1 MGYFYGDSTESP
13 FTSNVLEFLRDA
25 IDFSVETLEADQRIR
40 SGRAHVESLR
50 ERARIELDEVAALR
64 KAVADAIESMTLC
77 AADSPA
83 ARCAAGMNPACDQVV
98 HAVVQSVHAQ
108 LASDITQAENEEA
121 REREAR
127 LQALMTLLGTNG
139 PPDSSAV
146 LHVRL
151 RETGGY
157 HAWIDGACPAIGL
170 TWSCET
176 ALPPGQSFEEPLR
189 VERLQQGLDVHAPE
203 LTGWLRK
210 EVKVRPQHLQRYLI
224 TEVDRAGRKIVLR
237 LRMEPTASVG
247 FDLECDL
254 DAGTIVAARVGEDSS
269 AGRFD
274 VEETDAPKLIALAE
288 TVHKKLENV
297 TCVRLTEAKLG
308 DVDFRAL
315 PTFVDMVERLIAQL
329 APMVQAIAR
338 HSLEPNELILRWRL
352 SNDRRE
358 EIFVSKSTLR
368 EKYERLPEGLSAL
381 FEPLGLGTSRG
392 RAMRSHGPPG
402 HDPGTSRSELS
413 PSRRPPPK
421 PTGRAPAPPPPVPE
435 ATPELEPEPKVIL
448 RPDVQRENDAPAGV
462 LGKIVEFANA
472 GSIVDA
478 CQECAALLESPL
490 FVDCSLEDQRQAL
503 TLLRVL
509 SKTAAPSEALQAAHR
524 VARDRAA
531 GLVERTRDPA
541 DYELLGLCHVSLD
554 EHSDALESFRKG
566 LELEQSRNTESELC
580 ARLARHIG
588 GL

>member
-40 SGRAHVESLR
+40 TGRVHMDSLR
-50 ERARIELDEVAALR
+50 ERAQIELDEVGALR
-64 KAVADAIESMTLC
+64 KAVAEVIESMTLC
-77 AADSPA
+77 ATDSPA

-108 LASDITQAENEEA
+108 LASDIARAEKEEA
-121 REREAR
+121 SEREAR
-127 LQALMTLLGTNG
+127 LHALMTLLGTNG

-151 RETGGY
+151 GETGGY
-157 HAWIDGACPAIGL
+157 HAWIDGECAAVGL
-170 TWSCET
+170 TWKCET
-176 ALPPGQSFEEPLR
+176 ALPSGQSFEEPLR
-189 VERLQQGLDVHAPE
+189 VERLQQGLDVNAPE

-224 TEVDRAGRKIVLR
+224 TEIDRQGRKIVLR

-247 FDLECDL
+247 FDLESDL
-254 DAGTIVAARVGEDSS
+254 DARTIVAIRVGDDSS

-274 VEETDAPKLIALAE
+274 VEDTDAPKLIGLAE
-288 TVHKKLENV
+288 NVHKKLENV
-297 TCVRLTEAKLG
+297 TCIRLTDAKLSE
-308 DVDFRAL
+308 VDFRAL

-329 APMVQAIAR
+329 APMVQDIAR

-358 EIFVSKSTLR
+358 EIFVSKSTLL
-368 EKYERLPEGLSAL
+368 EKYEKLPEGLRAL
-381 FEPLGLGTSRG
+381 FEPLGLRGSRS
-392 RAMRSHGPPG
+392 RATPSHSAPRP
-402 HDPGTSRSELS
+402 DQGTSRSELS

-421 PTGRAPAPPPPVPE
+421 PTGRAPEPTPPPASE
-435 ATPELEPEPKVIL
+435 AIPELHRNVIL
-448 RPDVQRENDAPAGV
+448 RPDVQRENDEPAGV
-462 LGKIVEFANA
+462 LGKIVELANA

-478 CQECAALLESPL
+478 CQECAALFKSPL

-509 SKTAAPSEALQAAHR
+509 SKTATPSETLQEALR

-531 GLVERTRDPA
+531 GLAERTRDPA

-554 EHSDALESFRKG
+554 EPTAALESFRRG
-566 LELEQSRNTESELC
+566 LELEQSRSTESELC
-580 ARLARHIG
+580 ARLAKHIG